1 MRSLVAA
8 TLCFIAT
15 CVLAAPRPISDAER
29 AAVEM
34 AADYLNRGPAAI
46 AERLDNAS
54 PLRQFADQ
62 NLLDEIE
69 ARLGPPAG
77 AKWDLQTVVPALQ
90 NKAAVF
96 GISYPSGVDE
106 TVTFTLVASGGSY
119 KVSDVQILA
128 LPSVRPVLFAA
139 AAAAPATETKAA
151 TPPNALPVAAG
162 IVAALLAL
170 FAAFGR
176 RHSGAFSRLSL
187 VGALAIAVGVVIMPN
202 ETTVATPAAAK
213 TTIESSQ
220 TRLASLLPLR
230 RAMTTGTAD
239 ATAQSTAACHE
250 PVCTRVAALWRAQA
264 EMQQME
270 TPDVARSLA
279 QFPSPSNVPLAEI
292 VRGRAELLKANET
305 ESALAYETAMNLG
318 PGRDGLWYETAQA
331 LMALGFN
338 DRAEG
343 YLRRLERLGSREPEV
358 YYSLALVSAS
368 KNKDDDARAY
378 LTRAWKMRPLERA
391 DLVASAPLWYV
402 LRSPEMAPLISLSSP
417 QEATF
422 AAVETSTK
430 PIHLPNAALARIS
443 GQFLHIQLGES
454 ELQVSGGA
462 ALAPIGTPVVD
473 AAAWGRDEDERGLR
487 DFQQLVSVAHSS
499 AALSAPA
506 LRRRFLRAA
515 DALGKRNRWA
525 DLVSLTDGLSPKSE
539 HVPAELFFLRNRALH
554 RLGRPYEGQR
564 LITELAASRVLQR
577 RRDAESLQRIAEMFA
592 SDDAFDL
599 AIAMYDRAQAIHSS
613 PFNDERV
620 RQIQM
625 NKRLATKY
633 STVQSEHFEV
643 HYPEDVHVVKAKQID
658 DILEAELKRLQKY
671 VAVPKF
677 QRVVVNVVWWD
688 EFRSTYTGSDF
699 ILGFYNGKI
708 TIPLAGAYRFVPPVV
723 SLMTHE
729 LCHAMIS
736 QATNDQA
743 PHWFQEGLAQRV
755 EMRDFHANAFNM
767 YDDNHLIAMS
777 LLDPVLRTSSD
788 PDVISEGYI
797 ESQTVIRYVEA
808 VYGEAGI
815 RKMLESFRTGATT
828 EEAIQ
833 QLTGKSLTEFDTNL
847 RTWGRSGARVFENP
861 EPVHY
866 EATEDSDSI
875 GWTRKSQ

>member
-8 TLCFIAT
+8 VLCFVAT
-15 CVLAAPRPISDAER
+15 NAAAAPRPISGAER

-46 AERLDNAS
+46 AERLDSAS
-54 PLRQFADQ
+54 PLRKFADPE
-62 NLLDEIE
+62 LLEEIE
-69 ARLGPPAG
+69 TRLGPPAG
-77 AKWDLQTVVPALQ
+77 ARWDLQTVVPALQ
-90 NKAAVF
+90 NNTAVF

-106 TVTFTLVASGGSY
+106 TVTFTLVASGDTF

-128 LPSVRPVLFAA
+128 FPSVRPVLFAA
-139 AAAAPATETKAA
+139 AASATTETKAPA
-151 TPPNALPVAAG
+151 PPNALPIAGG
-162 IVAALLAL
+162 IVAALIAI

-176 RHSGAFSRLSL
+176 RMSASMSRLSL
-187 VGALAIAVGVVIMPN
+187 VGALAIAIGFVLLPN
-202 ETTVATPAAAK
+202 ETTVAKPAAVKPAG
-213 TTIESSQ
+213 ESSPP
-220 TRLASLLPLR
+220 RLASLLPLR

-239 ATAQSTAACHE
+239 AATQSTAACHE
-250 PVCTRVAALWRAQA
+250 ATCTGVAALWRAQLTL
-264 EMQQME
+264 QQVQA
-270 TPDVARSLA
+270 PDVERSLA
-279 QFPSPSNVPLAEI
+279 QFPPPSNVPLAEI
-292 VRGRAELLKANET
+292 VRGRAQLLKANET
-305 ESALAYETAMNLG
+305 DAALAYETAMNLG

-331 LMALGFN
+331 LMSLGFN
-338 DRAEG
+338 DRAER
-343 YLRRLERLGSREPEV
+343 YLRRLERLGSREADV
-358 YYSLALVSAS
+358 YYSLAIVSAT
-368 KNKDDDARAY
+368 KNKDDDARKY
-378 LTRAWKMRPLERA
+378 LTQAWTMRPLERA
-391 DLVASAPLWYV
+391 DLVASPALWYE
-402 LRSPEMAPLISLSSP
+402 LRKPEMTSLISLSAP

-422 AAVETSTK
+422 SAPETSTK
-430 PIHLPNAALARIS
+430 PIHLSPAAVARIS
-443 GQFLHIQLGES
+443 GQFLHVQLGES
-454 ELQVSGGA
+454 ELQVPGGA

-473 AAAWGRDEDERGLR
+473 SAAWGRDEDERGLR
-487 DFQQLVSVAHSS
+487 DFQQLATVARTS
-499 AALSAPA
+499 AALAAPA

-515 DALGKRNRWA
+515 DALAKRNRWA
-525 DLVSLTDGLSPKSE
+525 DLISLTDGLSPKSE
-539 HVPAELFFLRNRALH
+539 HVPAELFFLRNQALH
-554 RLGRPYEGQR
+554 RSGRAYEGQR

-577 RRDAESLQRIAEMFA
+577 RRDADSLQRLAEMFA

-643 HYPEDVHVVKAKQID
+643 HYPEDVHVVTAKQID

-688 EFRSTYTGSDF
+688 DFRSTYTGSDF

-788 PDVISEGYI
+788 PEVISEAYI

-808 VYGEAGI
+808 TYGEAGV
-815 RKMLESFRTGATT
+815 KKLLESFRTGATT
-828 EEAIQ
+828 DDAVQ

-866 EATEDSDSI
+866 ETSDEPDSM
-875 GWTRKSQ
+875 GWTKKQ